1 MQTIQPVQINLDFD
15 FDLEDCITIQAYD
28 TTEKDMKKREKFN
41 RAKTKREFRKQVEEE
56 LYEVDDDYEE
66 R

>member
-1 MQTIQPVQINLDFD
+1 
-15 FDLEDCITIQAYD
+15 
-28 TTEKDMKKREKFN
+28 MKKREKFN